1 MKASV
6 KVREGQRPL
15 VRAKVPVQVGGLP
28 FYSGITVGDE
38 KELALHVGTNMEAGP
53 ACSLSYRPNDPQS
66 PLAVL
71 LKTGFGL
78 WGSPHAAPFTISAEF
93 NVARRENVSF
103 MLRLK
108 PRVGSFSVRK
118 HVTSTSGSF
127 GRDNGVGVRD
137 SSHGVKQD
145 DMAVQEEVEVAA
157 ADRPGEAI
165 SRPPGG
171 QTQGDGLVYDTDY
184 ECGLSPLGLGQV
196 SGLRV
201 REKKCYMP
209 CEPGEPGS
217 PGSNIELHHVGDG
230 SGELE
235 MSGMPE
241 SSTGA
246 IDLVSQRS
254 FGDTDRAAAALDTI
268 GLVDG
273 GATLSGRA
281 DQPETRRNR
290 LLQSWS
296 GHAHHSWGLT
306 VHSAI
311 PLGRQA
317 MARVQWGMRM
327 PSRSGDDVGGS
338 FRGYKLPVLVLDKIS
353 ISTADPRRKAQSSAF
368 PSDKGP
374 LSYGMRYFENP
385 ADDGSQLGMI
395 ASTCC
400 YMRNQLQSLHL
411 DNRSLK
417 KTIEDMKAEMGQ
429 TIWGEKRPSPKP
441 PSRSAQEEDSIRSQL
456 FEELQKKTGSRASPK
471 DRLSSSGVLDAQNS
485 ESIFDLPSEGLLS
498 DKKSGDLGAKAKAK

>member
-15 VRAKVPVQVGGLP
+15 VRAKVPVQVSGLP
-28 FYSGITVGDE
+28 FFSGITVGDE
-38 KELALHVGTNMEAGP
+38 KELALHVGTNMAAGP

-78 WGSPHAAPFTISAEF
+78 WGSPRAAPFTISAEF

-108 PRVGSFSVRK
+108 PRVGSFSFRR
-118 HVTSTSGSF
+118 HFLSTSGNF
-127 GRDNGVGVRD
+127 GRESGVGVRD
-137 SSHGVKQD
+137 SSHGVRQD

-157 ADRPGEAI
+157 AERPGEAM

-201 REKKCYMP
+201 REKKCYMS

-217 PGSNIELHHVGDG
+217 PGSNTELHHVGDG

-241 SSTGA
+241 VGAGA
-246 IDLVSQRS
+246 IDLASQRS
-254 FGDTDRAAAALDTI
+254 LGDTDRAAALDTI
-268 GLVDG
+268 GTADG
-273 GATLSGRA
+273 SATLSGRA

-296 GHAHHSWGLT
+296 GHAHRSWGVT

-327 PSRSGDDVGGS
+327 PSRAGDEGGGS
-338 FRGYKLPVLVLDKIS
+338 FHGYKLPVLVLDKIS
-353 ISTADPRRKAQSSAF
+353 IRTADPHRKAQSSAF
-368 PSDKGP
+368 PPDNGP

-385 ADDGSQLGMI
+385 TDDGSQLGLI

-429 TIWGEKRPSPKP
+429 SIWGEKRPSPKP
-441 PSRSAQEEDSIRSQL
+441 PSRSTQEEDSIRSQL

-471 DRLSSSGVLDAQNS
+471 DRLGSSGTSGAQKQ
-485 ESIFDLPSEGLLS
+485 ESIFDLPSEGLLG

>member
-15 VRAKVPVQVGGLP
+15 VRAKVPVQVAGLP
-28 FYSGITVGDE
+28 FYSGISVGDE

-78 WGSPHAAPFTISAEF
+78 WGSPRSAPFTISAEF
-93 NVARRENVSF
+93 NLARRENVSF

-108 PRVGSFSVRK
+108 PMVGSFSFRK
-118 HVTSTSGSF
+118 HFLSTRGSF
-127 GRDNGVGVRD
+127 GGDQGVGVRE
-137 SSHGVKQD
+137 SSLGGRQV
-145 DMAVQEEVEVAA
+145 DMAVQEEVEVAVA
-157 ADRPGEAI
+157 ERPGEAM
-165 SRPPGG
+165 SRPPDG
-171 QTQGDGLVYDTDY
+171 QIQGDALVYDTDF

-209 CEPGEPGS
+209 CDPGS
-217 PGSNIELHHVGDG
+217 PGSNVELHHVGDAP
-230 SGELE
+230 GELD
-235 MSGMPE
+235 MSGIPGI
-241 SSTGA
+241 GA
-246 IDLVSQRS
+246 GCIDLVSQRS
-254 FGDTDRAAAALDTI
+254 LGDTDRAGAPDTI
-268 GLVDG
+268 GTVDG
-273 GATLSGRA
+273 GATLS
-281 DQPETRRNR
+281 DQVDQSETKRYK

-296 GHAHHSWGLT
+296 GHAHRSWGLT

-327 PSRSGDDVGGS
+327 PSRSGEELGGS
-338 FRGYKLPVLVLDKIS
+338 FHGYKLPVLVLDKIS
-353 ISTADPRRKAQSSAF
+353 ISRVDPCRKVQSGAF

-374 LSYGMRYFENP
+374 LSYGMKYFENP
-385 ADDGSQLGMI
+385 VDDGSQLGLI
-395 ASTCC
+395 ASTCS

-411 DNRSLK
+411 DSRSLK
-417 KTIEDMKAEMGQ
+417 KAIEDMKAERGQ
-429 TIWGEKRPSPKP
+429 STWGEKRLSPRP
-441 PSRSAQEEDSIRSQL
+441 PSRSTPEEDSIRSQL
-456 FEELQKKTGSRASPK
+456 FEELQKKTSSRPSPK
-471 DRLSSSGVLDAQNS
+471 DCLSSSGASSAQNQ
-485 ESIFDLPSEGLLS
+485 ESIFDLPSEGLLG
-498 DKKSGDLGAKAKAK
+498 DNKLGDLGAKAKAK

>member
-1 MKASV
+1 MEGRYFHVEEEAEGAVWVGFEFWLGFVKREDAMKASV

-15 VRAKVPVQVGGLP
+15 VRAKVPVHVGGLP

-53 ACSLSYRPNDPQS
+53 ACSLSYRPNDAQA

-78 WGSPHAAPFTISAEF
+78 WGSPHAAPFIISAEF
-93 NVARRENVSF
+93 NLARRENVSF

-108 PRVGSFSVRK
+108 PRVGSFSFRK
-118 HVTSTSGSF
+118 HFLSTSGNF
-127 GRDNGVGVRD
+127 GRDYGVGVQD
-137 SSHGVKQD
+137 ASHGVRQD

-157 ADRPGEAI
+157 AERPGEAM

-171 QTQGDGLVYDTDY
+171 QTQGDGQLVFDTDY

-201 REKKCYMP
+201 REKKCYMS

-235 MSGMPE
+235 MSGMPG
-241 SSTGA
+241 TGA
-246 IDLVSQRS
+246 GGIDLLSERS
-254 FGDTDRAAAALDTI
+254 LGDTDRAAALDTP
-268 GLVDG
+268 GTVDG

-296 GHAHHSWGLT
+296 GHVHRSWGLT

-327 PSRSGDDVGGS
+327 PFRAGDDGGGS
-338 FRGYKLPVLVLDKIS
+338 FHGYKLPVLVLDKIS

-368 PSDKGP
+368 PPDKGP

-385 ADDGSQLGMI
+385 VDDGSQLGLI
-395 ASTCC
+395 ASTCSD
-400 YMRNQLQSLHL
+400 MRNRLQSLHL
-411 DNRSLK
+411 DNMSLK

-429 TIWGEKRPSPKP
+429 FTCGEKRLTPKP
-441 PSRSAQEEDSIRSQL
+441 PSRSTQEEDSIRSQL
-456 FEELQKKTGSRASPK
+456 FEELQKKTELEPRQK
-471 DRLSSSGVLDAQNS
+471 IV
-485 ESIFDLPSEGLLS
+485 
-498 DKKSGDLGAKAKAK
+498 

>member
-6 KVREGQRPL
+6 KVRKGQRPL
-15 VRAKVPVQVGGLP
+15 VRAKLPVQVGGLP
-28 FYSGITVGDE
+28 FYSGISVGDE
-38 KELALHVGTNMEAGP
+38 KELALHVGTNMDAGP
-53 ACSLSYRPNDPQS
+53 ACTLSYRPNDPQS

-93 NVARRENVSF
+93 NLARRENVSF

-108 PRVGSFSVRK
+108 PRVGSFSFRK
-118 HVTSTSGSF
+118 HFLSTSGSL
-127 GRDNGVGVRD
+127 GRDYGMRS
-137 SSHGVKQD
+137 SSHVGRQD

-157 ADRPGEAI
+157 AERPGETM

-171 QTQGDGLVYDTDY
+171 QTHGEDTDY

-201 REKKCYMP
+201 REKKCYMS
-209 CEPGEPGS
+209 CDPGS
-217 PGSNIELHHVGDG
+217 PGSNVELHHVGDG

-235 MSGMPE
+235 MSGMPDID
-241 SSTGA
+241 GA
-246 IDLVSQRS
+246 GDINLLSQRS
-254 FGDTDRAAAALDTI
+254 LRDTDGAPAVDTT
-268 GLVDG
+268 GTVDG
-273 GATLSGRA
+273 VATLCGRA
-281 DQPETRRNR
+281 DQPQTRRNR
-290 LLQSWS
+290 FLQSWS
-296 GHAHHSWGLT
+296 GHVHRSWGLT

-327 PSRSGDDVGGS
+327 PSRAGDEVGGS

-353 ISTADPRRKAQSSAF
+353 VSTVDPRRKAQSSAF
-368 PSDKGP
+368 PPDKGP

-385 ADDGSQLGMI
+385 DDGSQLGMI

-411 DNRSLK
+411 DSRSLK
-417 KTIEDMKAEMGQ
+417 KTIEDMKTEMSQ
-429 TIWGEKRPSPKP
+429 STWGEKSLLGSPKP
-441 PSRSAQEEDSIRSQL
+441 PSRSTLEEDSIRSQL
-456 FEELQKKTGSRASPK
+456 FEELQKKTSSRASPK
-471 DRLSSSGVLDAQNS
+471 DRLSSSSASSAQNL

-498 DKKSGDLGAKAKAK
+498 DVKSGDMGAKAKAK